1 LISFNYGN
9 KKEIKMKIFQCE
21 RFYDSYFFKVPAM
34 LAKIYSRKEIKEN
47 DIHPNCSREII
58 NLVLMF
64 QDKKEN

>member
-1 LISFNYGN
+1 
-9 KKEIKMKIFQCE
+9 MKIFQCE